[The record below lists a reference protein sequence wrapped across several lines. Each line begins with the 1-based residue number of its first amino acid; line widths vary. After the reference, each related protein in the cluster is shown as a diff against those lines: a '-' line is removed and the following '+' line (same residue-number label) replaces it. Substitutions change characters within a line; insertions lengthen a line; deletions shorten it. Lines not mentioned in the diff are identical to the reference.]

1 MVHLLE
7 SKLAKSTV
15 ARKVSCIK
23 SLYKFLKKEQLISSS
38 PVQLLD
44 TPKLD
49 SRLPV
54 FLKEEEVVNLFEEFK
69 FEDSFS
75 GKRDKMIL
83 YLFYQTGIR
92 LSELIGLKDV
102 DVRNGE
108 LKVLGKRNK
117 ERIIPLS
124 NNIQPLIEQYLNLKE
139 KLGFKKKYF
148 FVNDKGNKIYEKFVY
163 RKVNHYLSMVS
174 SKQKKSPHILRHT
187 FATHM
192 LNNGADLN
200 SIKEILGHENLSAT
214 QVYTHNTF
222 QKLKSIHKQ
231 SHPRGWKI
239 KIMQVKVQS
248 IQFSADQKLL
258 NFISQKVN
266 KLNLFFGNILVS
278 EVFLK
283 IIRANSNN
291 NKLVEIKINIPGKE
305 LFARK
310 KSKSFE
316 EATDEAVDALR
327 RQINKHKGKNSI
339 KN

>member
-1 MVHLLE
+1 MGNITLIKNFLDYLRIEKRYSVHTTVSYRNDLNQFNLYLLESYSGIEFHKVEMIHVRSYMVHLLE

-15 ARKVSCIK
+15 ARKVSSIK
-23 SLYKFLKKEQLISSS
+23 SLYKFMKKEQLISSS
-38 PVQLLD
+38 PILLLE

-124 NNIQPLIEQYLNLKE
+124 NNIQPLIDQYLNLKDE
-139 KLGFKKKYF
+139 LGFKKKYF
-148 FVNDKGNKIYEKFVY
+148 FVTDKGNKLYEKFVY
-163 RKVNHYLSMVS
+163 RKVNYYLSKVS

-231 SHPRGWKI
+231 SHPRG
-239 KIMQVKVQS
+239 
-248 IQFSADQKLL
+248 
-258 NFISQKVN
+258 
-266 KLNLFFGNILVS
+266 
-278 EVFLK
+278 
-283 IIRANSNN
+283 
-291 NKLVEIKINIPGKE
+291 
-305 LFARK
+305 
-310 KSKSFE
+310 
-316 EATDEAVDALR
+316 
-327 RQINKHKGKNSI
+327 
-339 KN
+339 

>member
-1 MVHLLE
+1 MGNITLIKNFLDYLTIEKRYSVHTTVSYRNDLNQFNLYLSESYSGIEFQKVEMIHVRSYMVHLLE

-15 ARKVSCIK
+15 ARKVSSIK
-23 SLYKFLKKEQLISSS
+23 SLYKFMKKEQLISSS
-38 PVQLLD
+38 PIQLLE

-92 LSELIGLKDV
+92 LSELIGIKDV

-124 NNIQPLIEQYLNLKE
+124 NIIQPLIDQYLNLKDE
-139 KLGFKKKYF
+139 LGFKKKYF
-148 FVNDKGNKIYEKFVY
+148 FVTDNGNKLYEKFVY
-163 RKVNHYLSMVS
+163 RKVNYYLSKVS

-231 SHPRGWKI
+231 SHPRG
-239 KIMQVKVQS
+239 
-248 IQFSADQKLL
+248 
-258 NFISQKVN
+258 
-266 KLNLFFGNILVS
+266 
-278 EVFLK
+278 
-283 IIRANSNN
+283 
-291 NKLVEIKINIPGKE
+291 
-305 LFARK
+305 
-310 KSKSFE
+310 
-316 EATDEAVDALR
+316 
-327 RQINKHKGKNSI
+327 
-339 KN
+339 

>member
-1 MVHLLE
+1 MGNITLIKNFLDYLTIEKRYSVHTTVSYRNDLNQFNLYLSESYSGIEFQKVEMIHVRSYMVHLLE
-7 SKLAKSTV
+7 AKLAKSTV
-15 ARKVSCIK
+15 ARKVSSIK

-38 PVQLLD
+38 PIQLLE

-69 FEDSFS
+69 FVDSFS

-92 LSELIGLKDV
+92 LSELIDIKDV

-124 NNIQPLIEQYLNLKE
+124 NNIQPLIDQYLNLKDE
-139 KLGFKKKYF
+139 LGFKKKYF
-148 FVNDKGNKIYEKFVY
+148 FVTDNGNKLYEKFVY

-231 SHPRGWKI
+231 SHPRG
-239 KIMQVKVQS
+239 
-248 IQFSADQKLL
+248 
-258 NFISQKVN
+258 
-266 KLNLFFGNILVS
+266 
-278 EVFLK
+278 
-283 IIRANSNN
+283 
-291 NKLVEIKINIPGKE
+291 
-305 LFARK
+305 
-310 KSKSFE
+310 
-316 EATDEAVDALR
+316 
-327 RQINKHKGKNSI
+327 
-339 KN
+339 

>member
-1 MVHLLE
+1 MGNISLIKNFLDYLIIEKRYSVHTTISYRIDLNQFDLYLSEFYSGIEFHKVEMIHVRSYMVHLLE
-7 SKLAKSTV
+7 AKLAKSTV
-15 ARKVSCIK
+15 ARKVSTIK

-38 PVQLLD
+38 PVQLLE

-54 FLKEEEVVNLFEEFK
+54 FLKEEEVVNLFEEFNFK
-69 FEDSFS
+69 NSFS

-83 YLFYQTGIR
+83 YFFYQTGIR
-92 LSELIGLKDV
+92 LSELIGLKDM

-124 NNIQPLIEQYLNLKE
+124 NNIQPLIDQYLDLKVE
-139 KLGFKKKYF
+139 LGFEKKYF
-148 FVNDKGNKIYEKFVY
+148 FVTDKGNKLYEKFVY
-163 RKVNHYLSMVS
+163 RKVNHYISIVS

-214 QVYTHNTF
+214 QVYTHNSF

-231 SHPRGWKI
+231 SHPRG
-239 KIMQVKVQS
+239 
-248 IQFSADQKLL
+248 
-258 NFISQKVN
+258 
-266 KLNLFFGNILVS
+266 
-278 EVFLK
+278 
-283 IIRANSNN
+283 
-291 NKLVEIKINIPGKE
+291 
-305 LFARK
+305 
-310 KSKSFE
+310 
-316 EATDEAVDALR
+316 
-327 RQINKHKGKNSI
+327 
-339 KN
+339 

>member
-1 MVHLLE
+1 LGNITLIKNFLDYLTIEKRYSVHTTVSYKNDLNQFNLYLSESYSGIEFQKVEMIHVRSYMVHLLE

-15 ARKVSCIK
+15 ARKVSSIK
-23 SLYKFLKKEQLISSS
+23 SLYKFMKKEQLISSS
-38 PVQLLD
+38 PIQLLE

-92 LSELIGLKDV
+92 LSELIGIKDV

-124 NNIQPLIEQYLNLKE
+124 NNIQPLIDQYLNLKDE
-139 KLGFKKKYF
+139 LGFKKKYF
-148 FVNDKGNKIYEKFVY
+148 FVTDKGNKLYEKFVY
-163 RKVNHYLSMVS
+163 RKVNYYLSMVS

-231 SHPRGWKI
+231 SHPRG
-239 KIMQVKVQS
+239 
-248 IQFSADQKLL
+248 
-258 NFISQKVN
+258 
-266 KLNLFFGNILVS
+266 
-278 EVFLK
+278 
-283 IIRANSNN
+283 
-291 NKLVEIKINIPGKE
+291 
-305 LFARK
+305 
-310 KSKSFE
+310 
-316 EATDEAVDALR
+316 
-327 RQINKHKGKNSI
+327 
-339 KN
+339 

>member
-1 MVHLLE
+1 MGNITLIKNFLDYLTIEKRYSDHTTVSYRNDLNQFNLYLLESYSGIEFHKVEMIHVRSYMVHLLE

-15 ARKVSCIK
+15 ARKVSSIK
-23 SLYKFLKKEQLISSS
+23 SLYKFMKKEQLISSS
-38 PVQLLD
+38 PILLLE

-124 NNIQPLIEQYLNLKE
+124 NNIQPLIDQFLNLKDE
-139 KLGFKKKYF
+139 LGFKKKYF
-148 FVNDKGNKIYEKFVY
+148 FVTDKGNKLYEKFVY
-163 RKVNHYLSMVS
+163 RKVNYYLSMVS

-231 SHPRGWKI
+231 SHPRG
-239 KIMQVKVQS
+239 
-248 IQFSADQKLL
+248 
-258 NFISQKVN
+258 
-266 KLNLFFGNILVS
+266 
-278 EVFLK
+278 
-283 IIRANSNN
+283 
-291 NKLVEIKINIPGKE
+291 
-305 LFARK
+305 
-310 KSKSFE
+310 
-316 EATDEAVDALR
+316 
-327 RQINKHKGKNSI
+327 
-339 KN
+339 

>member
-1 MVHLLE
+1 MFLLGNITLIKNFLDYLTIEKRYSVHTTVSYKNDLNQFNLYLSESYSGIEFQKVEMIHVRSYMVHLLE

-15 ARKVSCIK
+15 ARKVSSIK
-23 SLYKFLKKEQLISSS
+23 SLYKFMKKEQLISSS
-38 PVQLLD
+38 PIQLLE

-124 NNIQPLIEQYLNLKE
+124 FNIQPLIDQYLNLKDE
-139 KLGFKKKYF
+139 LGFKKKYF
-148 FVNDKGNKIYEKFVY
+148 FVTDNGNKLYEKFVY
-163 RKVNHYLSMVS
+163 RKVNYYLSMVS

-231 SHPRGWKI
+231 SHPRG
-239 KIMQVKVQS
+239 
-248 IQFSADQKLL
+248 
-258 NFISQKVN
+258 
-266 KLNLFFGNILVS
+266 
-278 EVFLK
+278 
-283 IIRANSNN
+283 
-291 NKLVEIKINIPGKE
+291 
-305 LFARK
+305 
-310 KSKSFE
+310 
-316 EATDEAVDALR
+316 
-327 RQINKHKGKNSI
+327 
-339 KN
+339 

>member
-1 MVHLLE
+1 MGNVTLIKNFLDYLTIEKRYSVHTTVSYKNDLNQFNLYLSESYSGLEFYKVEMIHVRSYMVHLLE
-7 SKLAKSTV
+7 AKLAKSSV
-15 ARKVSCIK
+15 ARKVSTIK
-23 SLYKFLKKEQLISSS
+23 SLYKFLKKEQLIFSS
-38 PVQLLD
+38 PVQLLE

-49 SRLPV
+49 SRLPI

-92 LSELIGLKDV
+92 LSELIGLKDL

-124 NNIQPLIEQYLNLKE
+124 NNIQPLIDQYIILKDE
-139 KLGFKKKYF
+139 LGFIKKYF
-148 FVNDKGNKIYEKFVY
+148 FVTDKGNKLYEKFVY
-163 RKVNHYLSMVS
+163 RKVNHYLSIVS

-231 SHPRGWKI
+231 SHPRG
-239 KIMQVKVQS
+239 
-248 IQFSADQKLL
+248 
-258 NFISQKVN
+258 
-266 KLNLFFGNILVS
+266 
-278 EVFLK
+278 
-283 IIRANSNN
+283 
-291 NKLVEIKINIPGKE
+291 
-305 LFARK
+305 
-310 KSKSFE
+310 
-316 EATDEAVDALR
+316 
-327 RQINKHKGKNSI
+327 
-339 KN
+339 

>member
-1 MVHLLE
+1 MGNITLIKNFLDYLTIEKRYSVHTTISYRNDLNQFNLYLSESYSGIKFQKVEMIHVRSYMVHLLE

-15 ARKVSCIK
+15 ARKVSSIK
-23 SLYKFLKKEQLISSS
+23 SLYKFMKKEQLISSS
-38 PVQLLD
+38 PIQLLE

-92 LSELIGLKDV
+92 LSELIGIKDV

-124 NNIQPLIEQYLNLKE
+124 NNIQPLIDQYLNLKDE
-139 KLGFKKKYF
+139 LGFKKKYF
-148 FVNDKGNKIYEKFVY
+148 FVTDNGNKLYEKFVY
-163 RKVNHYLSMVS
+163 RKVNYYLSMVS
-174 SKQKKSPHILRHT
+174 SKHKKSPHILRHT

-231 SHPRGWKI
+231 SHPRG
-239 KIMQVKVQS
+239 
-248 IQFSADQKLL
+248 
-258 NFISQKVN
+258 
-266 KLNLFFGNILVS
+266 
-278 EVFLK
+278 
-283 IIRANSNN
+283 
-291 NKLVEIKINIPGKE
+291 
-305 LFARK
+305 
-310 KSKSFE
+310 
-316 EATDEAVDALR
+316 
-327 RQINKHKGKNSI
+327 
-339 KN
+339 

>member
-1 MVHLLE
+1 MGNVTLIKNFLDYLIIEKRYSVHTTVSYRNDLNQFNIYLSEYYSGLEFHKVEMIHVRSYMVHLLE
-7 SKLAKSTV
+7 AKLAKSTV
-15 ARKVSCIK
+15 ARKVSTIK

-38 PVQLLD
+38 PVQLLE

-124 NNIQPLIEQYLNLKE
+124 NNIQPLIDQYLNLKDE
-139 KLGFKKKYF
+139 FGFKKKYF
-148 FVNDKGNKIYEKFVY
+148 FVTDKGNKLYEKFVY
-163 RKVNHYLSMVS
+163 RKVNYYLSIVS

-231 SHPRGWKI
+231 SHPRG
-239 KIMQVKVQS
+239 
-248 IQFSADQKLL
+248 
-258 NFISQKVN
+258 
-266 KLNLFFGNILVS
+266 
-278 EVFLK
+278 
-283 IIRANSNN
+283 
-291 NKLVEIKINIPGKE
+291 
-305 LFARK
+305 
-310 KSKSFE
+310 
-316 EATDEAVDALR
+316 
-327 RQINKHKGKNSI
+327 
-339 KN
+339 

>member
-1 MVHLLE
+1 MSNITLIKNFLDYLTIEKRYSVHTTVSYKNDLNQFNLYLSESYSGIEFQKVEMIHVRSYMVHLLD

-15 ARKVSCIK
+15 ARKVSSIK
-23 SLYKFLKKEQLISSS
+23 SLYKFMKKEQLISSS
-38 PVQLLD
+38 PIQLLE

-92 LSELIGLKDV
+92 LSELIGIKDV

-124 NNIQPLIEQYLNLKE
+124 NIIQPLIDQYLNLKDE
-139 KLGFKKKYF
+139 LGFKKKYF
-148 FVNDKGNKIYEKFVY
+148 FVTDNGNKLYEKFVY
-163 RKVNHYLSMVS
+163 RKVNYYLSIVS

-231 SHPRGWKI
+231 SHPRG
-239 KIMQVKVQS
+239 
-248 IQFSADQKLL
+248 
-258 NFISQKVN
+258 
-266 KLNLFFGNILVS
+266 
-278 EVFLK
+278 
-283 IIRANSNN
+283 
-291 NKLVEIKINIPGKE
+291 
-305 LFARK
+305 
-310 KSKSFE
+310 
-316 EATDEAVDALR
+316 
-327 RQINKHKGKNSI
+327 
-339 KN
+339 

>member
-1 MVHLLE
+1 MGNITLIKNFLDYLTIEKRYSVHTTVSYKNDLNQFNLYLSESYSGIEFQKVEMIHVRSYMVHLLE

-15 ARKVSCIK
+15 ARKVSSIK
-23 SLYKFLKKEQLISSS
+23 SLYKFMKKEQLISSS
-38 PVQLLD
+38 PIQLLE

-92 LSELIGLKDV
+92 LSELIGIKDV

-124 NNIQPLIEQYLNLKE
+124 FNIQPLIDQYLNLKDE
-139 KLGFKKKYF
+139 LGFKKKHF
-148 FVNDKGNKIYEKFVY
+148 FVTDNGNKLYEKFVY
-163 RKVNHYLSMVS
+163 RKVNYYLSMVS

-231 SHPRGWKI
+231 SHPRG
-239 KIMQVKVQS
+239 
-248 IQFSADQKLL
+248 
-258 NFISQKVN
+258 
-266 KLNLFFGNILVS
+266 
-278 EVFLK
+278 
-283 IIRANSNN
+283 
-291 NKLVEIKINIPGKE
+291 
-305 LFARK
+305 
-310 KSKSFE
+310 
-316 EATDEAVDALR
+316 
-327 RQINKHKGKNSI
+327 
-339 KN
+339 

>member
-1 MVHLLE
+1 MFLLGNITLIKNFLDYLTIEKRYSVHTTVSYKNDLNQFNLYLSESYSGIEFQKVEMIHVRSYMVHLLE

-15 ARKVSCIK
+15 ARKVSSIK
-23 SLYKFLKKEQLISSS
+23 SLYKFMKKEQLISSS
-38 PVQLLD
+38 PIQLLE

-124 NNIQPLIEQYLNLKE
+124 NNIQPLIDQYLNLKDE
-139 KLGFKKKYF
+139 LGFKKKYF
-148 FVNDKGNKIYEKFVY
+148 FVTDNGNKLYEKFVY
-163 RKVNHYLSMVS
+163 RKVNYYLSMVS

-231 SHPRGWKI
+231 SHPRG
-239 KIMQVKVQS
+239 
-248 IQFSADQKLL
+248 
-258 NFISQKVN
+258 
-266 KLNLFFGNILVS
+266 
-278 EVFLK
+278 
-283 IIRANSNN
+283 
-291 NKLVEIKINIPGKE
+291 
-305 LFARK
+305 
-310 KSKSFE
+310 
-316 EATDEAVDALR
+316 
-327 RQINKHKGKNSI
+327 
-339 KN
+339 

>member
-54 FLKEEEVVNLFEEFK
+54 FLKEEEVVNLLEEFK
-69 FEDSFS
+69 FEDSFI

-92 LSELIGLKDV
+92 LSELIGLKNV

-124 NNIQPLIEQYLNLKE
+124 NNIQPLIDQYLNFKE
-139 KLGFKKKYF
+139 KLDFKNKYF

-187 FATHM
+187 FATPV
-192 LNNGADLN
+192 
-200 SIKEILGHENLSAT
+200 S
-214 QVYTHNTF
+214 YTHLT
-222 QKLKSIHKQ
+222 LPTI
-231 SHPRGWKI
+231 
-239 KIMQVKVQS
+239 
-248 IQFSADQKLL
+248 LL
-258 NFISQKVN
+258 V
-266 KLNLFFGNILVS
+266 
-278 EVFLK
+278 
-283 IIRANSNN
+283 
-291 NKLVEIKINIPGKE
+291 
-305 LFARK
+305 
-310 KSKSFE
+310 
-316 EATDEAVDALR
+316 
-327 RQINKHKGKNSI
+327 
-339 KN
+339 

>member
-1 MVHLLE
+1 MGNITLIKNFLDYLIIEKRYSVHTTVSYRNDLNQFNLYLSESYLGIEFHKVEMIHVRSYMVHLLE
-7 SKLAKSTV
+7 AKLAKSTV
-15 ARKVSCIK
+15 ARKVSSIK

-38 PVQLLD
+38 PVQLLE

-124 NNIQPLIEQYLNLKE
+124 NNIQPLIDQYLNLKDE
-139 KLGFKKKYF
+139 LGFKKKYF
-148 FVNDKGNKIYEKFVY
+148 FVTNKGNKLYEKFVY
-163 RKVNHYLSMVS
+163 RKVNHYLSIVS

-231 SHPRGWKI
+231 SHPRG
-239 KIMQVKVQS
+239 
-248 IQFSADQKLL
+248 
-258 NFISQKVN
+258 
-266 KLNLFFGNILVS
+266 
-278 EVFLK
+278 
-283 IIRANSNN
+283 
-291 NKLVEIKINIPGKE
+291 
-305 LFARK
+305 
-310 KSKSFE
+310 
-316 EATDEAVDALR
+316 
-327 RQINKHKGKNSI
+327 
-339 KN
+339 

>member
-1 MVHLLE
+1 MGNISLVKNFLDYLKIEKRYSVHTTVSYKNDLNQFNLYLSNTYSGIEFHKVEMIHIRSYMVHLLE

-15 ARKVSCIK
+15 SRKISSIK
-23 SLYKFLKKEQLISSS
+23 SLYKYLKKEQLISSS
-38 PVQLLD
+38 PVQLLE
-44 TPKLD
+44 TPKLE

-54 FLKEEEVVNLFEEFK
+54 FLKEDEIVNLFEEFK

-83 YLFYQTGIR
+83 YFFYQTGIR

-124 NNIQPLIEQYLNLKE
+124 NNIQPLIDQYLTLRNTLDIKTSH
-139 KLGFKKKYF
+139 F
-148 FVNDKGNKIYEKFVY
+148 FVTDKGNKLYEKFVY
-163 RKVNHYLSMVS
+163 RKVNRYLSMVS

-200 SIKEILGHENLSAT
+200 AIKEILGHENLSAT

-231 SHPRGWKI
+231 SHPRG
-239 KIMQVKVQS
+239 
-248 IQFSADQKLL
+248 
-258 NFISQKVN
+258 
-266 KLNLFFGNILVS
+266 
-278 EVFLK
+278 
-283 IIRANSNN
+283 
-291 NKLVEIKINIPGKE
+291 
-305 LFARK
+305 
-310 KSKSFE
+310 
-316 EATDEAVDALR
+316 
-327 RQINKHKGKNSI
+327 
-339 KN
+339 

>member
-1 MVHLLE
+1 MGNITLIKNFLDYLTIEKRYSVHTTVSYRNDLNQFNLYLSESYSGIEFQKVEMIHVRSYMVHLLE

-15 ARKVSCIK
+15 ARKVSSIK
-23 SLYKFLKKEQLISSS
+23 SLYKFMKKEQLISSS
-38 PVQLLD
+38 PIQLLE

-69 FEDSFS
+69 FEDSFC

-92 LSELIGLKDV
+92 LSELIGIKDV

-124 NNIQPLIEQYLNLKE
+124 NNIQPLIDQYLNLKDE
-139 KLGFKKKYF
+139 LGFKKKYF
-148 FVNDKGNKIYEKFVY
+148 FVTDNGNKLYEKFVY
-163 RKVNHYLSMVS
+163 RKVNYYLSMVS

-231 SHPRGWKI
+231 SHPRG
-239 KIMQVKVQS
+239 
-248 IQFSADQKLL
+248 
-258 NFISQKVN
+258 
-266 KLNLFFGNILVS
+266 
-278 EVFLK
+278 
-283 IIRANSNN
+283 
-291 NKLVEIKINIPGKE
+291 
-305 LFARK
+305 
-310 KSKSFE
+310 
-316 EATDEAVDALR
+316 
-327 RQINKHKGKNSI
+327 
-339 KN
+339 

>member
-1 MVHLLE
+1 MGNITLIKNFLDYLTIEKRYSVHTTVSYRNDLNQFNLYLLESYSGIEFHKVEMIHVRSYMVHLLE

-15 ARKVSCIK
+15 ARKVSSIK
-23 SLYKFLKKEQLISSS
+23 SLYKFMKKEQLISSS
-38 PVQLLD
+38 PILLLE

-124 NNIQPLIEQYLNLKE
+124 NNIQPLIDQYLNLKDE
-139 KLGFKKKYF
+139 LGFKKKYF
-148 FVNDKGNKIYEKFVY
+148 FVTDKGNKLYEKFVY
-163 RKVNHYLSMVS
+163 RKVNYYLSMVS

-231 SHPRGWKI
+231 SHPRG
-239 KIMQVKVQS
+239 
-248 IQFSADQKLL
+248 
-258 NFISQKVN
+258 
-266 KLNLFFGNILVS
+266 
-278 EVFLK
+278 
-283 IIRANSNN
+283 
-291 NKLVEIKINIPGKE
+291 
-305 LFARK
+305 
-310 KSKSFE
+310 
-316 EATDEAVDALR
+316 
-327 RQINKHKGKNSI
+327 
-339 KN
+339 